1 MEIIRK
7 QHMEI
12 IRKQHM
18 EIIAQR
24 KDAFGIEKEKF
35 GRLKIIKG
43 NLKDSFKFYVI
54 NVIMMSI
61 FSSIETHE
69 LVFTEFHFD
78 IKLIVALLLQCV
90 DIMVVSLSYREIR
103 LQLKRVICMCIVLK
117 ISNRSQVDYIH

>member
-1 MEIIRK
+1 
-7 QHMEI
+7 
-12 IRKQHM
+12 M

-24 KDAFGIEKEKF
+24 KNSFGIEKEKF
-35 GRLKIIKG
+35 DRLKIIKG
-43 NLKDSFKFYVI
+43 SLKDSFKFYVI
-54 NVIMMSI
+54 NIIMISI
-61 FSSIETHE
+61 FSSIETYE

-78 IKLIVALLLQCV
+78 IKLIVALQLQCV